1 MEKDKGIYTSHML
14 FHINLF
20 LRNTKSGKN
29 DFDEKIWN
37 KQHVK
42 LLNEIKNYIRD
53 MWKAGEA

>member
-1 MEKDKGIYTSHML
+1 MDKDKGIYTSHML
-14 FHINLF
+14 LNINLF

-42 LLNEIKNYIRD
+42 LLNEIKKYIRD